1 MDMAGADGEIS
12 AVRQLAMLQRI
23 ARIVIQDVPL
33 QPILQHIVD
42 ILHEEFG
49 WEFVA
54 CVRVDMHKQNF
65 IYQALRSSL
74 ESDLVVGSQRP
85 LSAGAVGECA
95 RTARII
101 SVDSAGNDPA
111 SAITADECGSE
122 ICVPSTNDRAVVA
135 VFNARSRHT
144 GAFDGQHMLLEA
156 IADQIA
162 GAIRLADLQHDLQGC
177 KVDLRD
183 SRAKLESL
191 SRTDDLTG
199 VANRRYFDLWLGQ
212 ALSEAKQ
219 LNHSL
224 ALLKIDVDHFKPYN
238 EGYGPPA
245 GDACLQQV
253 AALLSYCLEG
263 TTARLARYGGEEF
276 AVILAGADLEAAAT
290 IAERLRSAIE
300 ARALKH
306 RYTPLGFVTIS
317 VGVAACRPEPS
328 ANADGLIALA
338 DTALYSAKR
347 LGRNRVRV
355 ASA

>member
-1 MDMAGADGEIS
+1 MAMVGAGGEIA

-23 ARIVIQDVPL
+23 ARIVIQDVAL

-49 WEFVA
+49 WDFIA
-54 CVRVDMHKQNF
+54 CARIDAGKQNF
-65 IYQALRSSL
+65 TYQALRSTGHA
-74 ESDLVVGSQRP
+74 DLVVGSQRP
-85 LSAGAVGECA
+85 LNAGALGECA

-101 SVDSAGNDPA
+101 SRDGAGDHRDATPMP
-111 SAITADECGSE
+111 DEIGSE
-122 ICVPSTNDRAVVA
+122 ICVPVIVDREVVA
-135 VFNARSRHT
+135 VFTARSRHSA
-144 GAFDGQHMLLEA
+144 AFDGRDVLLEA

-162 GAIRLADLQHDLQGC
+162 GAIRLADLQHAVQGC
-177 KVDLRD
+177 KIELRD
-183 SRAKLESL
+183 ARAKLESQ

-219 LNHSL
+219 LNQPL
-224 ALLKIDVDHFKPYN
+224 ALLKIDVDQFKPYN
-238 EGYGPPA
+238 EGYGQPA

-263 TTARLARYGGEEF
+263 STARLARYGGEEF
-276 AVILAGADLEAAAT
+276 AVILAGADMQAAAT
-290 IAERLRSAIE
+290 VAERLRSAIE

-306 RYTPLGFVTIS
+306 RYVPLGFVTIS
-317 VGVAACRPEPS
+317 IGVASCTPQPS
-328 ANADGLIALA
+328 ANADSLIELA
-338 DTALYSAKR
+338 NTALYSAKR

-355 ASA
+355 AFP

>member
-1 MDMAGADGEIS
+1 MALAGDDGEIM

-23 ARIVIQDVPL
+23 ARIVIQDVSL
-33 QPILQHIVD
+33 QQILQHIVD

-54 CVRVDMHKQNF
+54 CVRVDGRKQNF
-65 IYQALRSSL
+65 TYQALRGTL

-101 SVDSAGNDPA
+101 SYDSVGRPPA
-111 SAITADECGSE
+111 ATLPVHEPGSE
-122 ICVPSTNDRAVVA
+122 ICVPSINDREVVA
-135 VFNARSRHT
+135 VFNARSRHA
-144 GAFDGQHMLLEA
+144 GAFEGQHAFLET

-162 GAIRLADLQHDLQGC
+162 GAIRLADLQHGLQGC
-177 KVDLRD
+177 KIDLRD
-183 SRAKLESL
+183 SRAKLESV

-219 LNHSL
+219 LDHSL
-224 ALLKIDVDHFKPYN
+224 ALLKLDVDQFKPYN

-276 AVILAGADLEAAAT
+276 AVILAGADLQEAAT
-290 IAERLRSAIE
+290 LAERLRSAIE

-306 RYTPLGFVTIS
+306 RYAPLGFVTIS

-328 ANADGLIALA
+328 TNAEGLIALA